1 MTDNGSQSKSN
12 GWTGVKRRT
21 VLGTVAAGGAALG
34 GVGVVGGES
43 GNEGGESNGHG
54 KGRDEE
60 EDDDGGFPPSGTT
73 EYGRVAELG
82 DGEVRPS
89 TTETPSGEPN
99 YHGVEFERDAL
110 AELPGA
116 DDPSDDT
123 IVVALQDFEQV

>member
-12 GWTGVKRRT
+12 GWAGVKRRT

-34 GVGVVGGES
+34 AVGVVGGKS
-43 GNEGGESNGHG
+43 GNEGGESNGRW
-54 KGRDEE
+54 KGRDEQ

-82 DGEVRPS
+82 DGEALHD
-89 TTETPSGEPN
+89 GDA
-99 YHGVEFERDAL
+99 VEFERDAL

-123 IVVALQDFEQV
+123 IVVALQDFEPV